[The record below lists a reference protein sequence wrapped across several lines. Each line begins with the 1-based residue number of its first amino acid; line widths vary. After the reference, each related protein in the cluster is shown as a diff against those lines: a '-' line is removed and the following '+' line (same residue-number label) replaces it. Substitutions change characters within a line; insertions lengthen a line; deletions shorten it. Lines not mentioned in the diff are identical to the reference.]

1 MTDADASPSSSSSS
15 SIMSMGIDDCM
26 DLTVAETFYL
36 HETQSSFLY
45 QTAIAIPA
53 TAASSS
59 MLYCNDFE
67 HRIMISCIIVF
78 NLALAQH
85 NYSMTTKNTED
96 KKLALGKACRLYELA
111 FNLHRNELEGS
122 NDMLFRLAI
131 VNNLG
136 LVHKSLDDMEAANKC
151 FEVVLSTLL
160 YLVDQGHVTTFPLD
174 NFLMNTTYLVGK
186 QAVAPAA

>member
-1 MTDADASPSSSSSS
+1 
-15 SIMSMGIDDCM
+15 
-26 DLTVAETFYL
+26 
-36 HETQSSFLY
+36 
-45 QTAIAIPA
+45 
-53 TAASSS
+53 
-59 MLYCNDFE
+59 
-67 HRIMISCIIVF
+67 MISCIIVF

-85 NYSMTTKNTED
+85 NFSMTTKNTENQL
-96 KKLALGKACRLYELA
+96 LALGKACRLYELA

-174 NFLMNTTYLVGK
+174 NFFMNTTYLVGK
-186 QAVAPAA
+186 QSVAPAA